1 MTQMEMTTTKD
12 LIKPRKRVIK
22 WRAQLSAY
30 LFLLPAL
37 VIFTLVTWLPMLQTI
52 LYSFQTVNLVK
63 PSEWIG
69 FQNYVRMF
77 GNPIFYTTW
86 KNTFE
91 FILLSLLI
99 GFMVPVLLSLMIH
112 EMRRFKSFFRT
123 LAYMPA
129 LVPIIVALQVWRSIY
144 APEGGFLN
152 SVLKTI
158 GLSPQLWLQDPHI
171 VKISLVIIM
180 TWIGAGGTIL
190 YYLASL
196 SEIPTEI
203 YEAAEL
209 DGFSPLQRIWF
220 ISLPLVSS
228 RMMILL
234 IMQIIAVSQTFTE
247 PFILTQGGPGT
258 STITPVLQ
266 IYNIAFL
273 NSDIGLASAWS
284 VSMLVV
290 LAIFSIVYV
299 RLYSR
304 REEGDRN

>member
-1 MTQMEMTTTKD
+1 MTHAALTTSKE
-12 LIKPRKRVIK
+12 IRKPRRRAFNV
-22 WRAQLSAY
+22 RAQVSAY

-37 VIFTLVTWLPMLQTI
+37 AVFTLVTWLPMLQTI
-52 LYSFQTVNLVK
+52 LFSFQTVNLAK
-63 PSEWIG
+63 PPVWIG
-69 FQNYVRMF
+69 FQNFARMF
-77 GNPIFYTTW
+77 GNPVFYTTW

-91 FILLSLLI
+91 FIVLSLLI
-99 GFMVPVLLSLMIH
+99 GFMIPVLLALMIH

-123 LAYMPA
+123 LAYIPA
-129 LVPIIVALQVWRSIY
+129 LIPIVVALQVWRSIY

-152 SVLKTI
+152 SVLKTV
-158 GLSPQLWLQDPHI
+158 GLSQQLWLQDPSM
-171 VKISLVIIM
+171 VKISLIIIM

-258 STITPVLQ
+258 SSMTPVLQ

-290 LAIFSIVYV
+290 LALFSIVYV

-304 REEGDRN
+304 RQDSGRS